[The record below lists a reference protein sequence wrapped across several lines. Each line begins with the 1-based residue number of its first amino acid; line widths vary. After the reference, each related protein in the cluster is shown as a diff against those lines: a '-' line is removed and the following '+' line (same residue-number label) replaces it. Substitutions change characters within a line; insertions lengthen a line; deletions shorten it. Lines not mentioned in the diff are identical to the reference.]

1 METQQN
7 ISESQIISP
16 QERQE
21 FDEFKRQKRVA
32 EARLLIGKL
41 EISATSP
48 SFERSALRRALK
60 DGEKLGI
67 GGVCVSPY
75 LVKAARGFLGQSNVS
90 VAALVSPLGGTDTI
104 DIKVRQIRR
113 ALRDGANVIE
123 ATVSVPAI
131 KEGSWGYVKR
141 ELKKFKSAAKRAVLR
156 VNLETPLLTSQE
168 LTRLLSLVCETGI
181 ACVRTAGGF
190 FGSGADEEDLKAV
203 KYAVKDRAIIK
214 ADGAETPGRVA
225 TLLELGAEIV
235 GGESAISVAQAIL
248 AAAEK

>member
-1 METQQN
+1 MEIQQN
-7 ISESQIISP
+7 ISENQIISP
-16 QERQE
+16 HERQE

-41 EISATSP
+41 EISATAP
-48 SFERSALRRALK
+48 TYERAALRRALK

-67 GGVCVSPY
+67 GGVCVPLY
-75 LVKAARGFLGQSNVS
+75 LVKAARSFLGESDVS
-90 VAALVSPLGGTDTI
+90 VAALISPAGGTDTP
-104 DIKVRQIRR
+104 DVKVRQIKR
-113 ALRDGANVIE
+113 ALKDGANVIE
-123 ATVSVPAI
+123 ATVCVPAI

-141 ELKKFKSAAKRAVLR
+141 ELKKFRSAAKRAVLR

-168 LTRLLSLVCETGI
+168 LTRLVALVCETGVG
-181 ACVRTAGGF
+181 CVRTACGF
-190 FGSGADEEDLKAV
+190 FGSGADEEDLKAI
-203 KYAVKDRAIIK
+203 KYAVKDRAVIK

-248 AAAEK
+248 AAVEK